1 VTIAAI
7 MIHDDCRVGKQVHS
21 ISGWIF
27 VALLTLHIAAAVK
40 HQFYDRHAQFARMG
54 LGRLPT

>member
-1 VTIAAI
+1 